1 MYNEY
6 EYFDNTSN
14 MGLTAKKVNSRSSHT
29 VDKGKEIKM
38 DLNPNKISTRF
49 RKWKGEHKQ
58 MNRRKQVNSEITCHR
73 VFRKRRPR
81 QRKS

>member
-1 MYNEY
+1 MYNELYY

-14 MGLTAKKVNSRSSHT
+14 ISLTVKKVNSRSSHT

-49 RKWKGEHKQ
+49 RK
-58 MNRRKQVNSEITCHR
+58 
-73 VFRKRRPR
+73 
-81 QRKS
+81 

>member
-14 MGLTAKKVNSRSSHT
+14 ISLTVKKLNSRSSHT
-29 VDKGKEIKM
+29 VDKGKEEIKM

-49 RKWKGEHKQ
+49 RKWKVNISKWIEG
-58 MNRRKQVNSEITCHR
+58 NR
-73 VFRKRRPR
+73 
-81 QRKS
+81 